1 MNIWIEY
8 WKSKDNRSHLNN
20 HAQMKENAKW
30 IAPDPKDIARRFC
43 QNREEASKLAQ
54 SLSNDGY
61 HVSIK
66 QDGIL

>member
-61 HVSIK
+61 HVIIK